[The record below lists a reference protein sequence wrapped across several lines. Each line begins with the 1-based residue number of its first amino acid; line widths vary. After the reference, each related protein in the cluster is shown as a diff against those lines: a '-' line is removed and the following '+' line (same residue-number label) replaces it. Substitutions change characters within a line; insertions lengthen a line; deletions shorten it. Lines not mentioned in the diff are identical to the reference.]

1 MRIELLVLE
10 AYLLCVLT
18 PGPLKLDK
26 LTFNLSLTL
35 SLYIIFWFYGLV
47 VFSMSIL
54 IFQGTHENPELIW
67 NDESR
72 EKVSETVKKL
82 KNRYIT
88 ISDRHKYTYC
98 NATEVKIKAYALHKS
113 LMAKLFD

>member
-1 MRIELLVLE
+1 MKVDTQNMRIELSVLE

-18 PGPLKLDK
+18 P
-26 LTFNLSLTL
+26 FNLSLTL
-35 SLYIIFWFYGLV
+35 SLYILFWFYGLV
-47 VFSMSIL
+47 IFSMSIL

-82 KNRYIT
+82 KNRYMT
-88 ISDRHKYTYC
+88 ISDIHICTNCK
-98 NATEVKIKAYALHKS
+98 ATEVKIKS
-113 LMAKLFD
+113 LCIT

>member
-1 MRIELLVLE
+1 MSSFLISV
-10 AYLLCVLT
+10 
-18 PGPLKLDK
+18 
-26 LTFNLSLTL
+26 SLFHCIFL
-35 SLYIIFWFYGLV
+35 FWFYGLV

-82 KNRYIT
+82 KNRYMT
-88 ISDRHKYTYC
+88 ISDIHKCTYS
-98 NATEVKIKAYALHKS
+98 NTTEVKIKAYALHKS
-113 LMAKLFD
+113 LMVILFD